1 MRWIL
6 LNMANYPEMQ
16 KKMRKEIEE
25 QIGDR
30 IPLQDDKQNCHYI
43 NAFITETMRHYV
55 IVPMSVPHKT
65 VCDVEIREFKL
76 LKLHNINF
84 YKILGG
90 HKIPK
95 GTTVSL
101 NTYDIMHNPKIFNDP
116 NTFKP
121 SRFLESNGSYVSSRP
136 NGFIP
141 FGMGR
146 RVCLGEK
153 LALADLF
160 LVVVNL
166 LQRTSGYEF
175 ALPDGPGT
183 ANLTADP
190 YMTLSCI
197 P

>member
-1 MRWIL
+1 
-6 LNMANYPEMQ
+6 
-16 KKMRKEIEE
+16 
-25 QIGDR
+25 
-30 IPLQDDKQNCHYI
+30 
-43 NAFITETMRHYV
+43 
-55 IVPMSVPHKT
+55 
-65 VCDVEIREFKL
+65 
-76 LKLHNINF
+76 
-84 YKILGG
+84 
-90 HKIPK
+90 
-95 GTTVSL
+95 
-101 NTYDIMHNPKIFNDP
+101 MHNPKIFNDP

-121 SRFLESNGSYVSSRP
+121 SRFLESNDSYVLSRP
-136 NGFIP
+136 NGFVP
-141 FGMGR
+141 FGMER

-160 LVVVNL
+160 LIVVNL